1 MNYYF
6 THFDRLFEEFTGND
20 YLKPL
25 HEVAK
30 EQNTIKLPSFPPCDC
45 IVSDDRNTLGL
56 RLAMAGYEKEDV
68 SVTASEGSIT
78 VSAQARMTDVVGKV
92 WGEGFESIH
101 QGISRKPVN
110 ITVAIDENYNAR
122 EATTSFKNGM
132 LFLELPIKK
141 DAKSVK
147 LM

>member
-1 MNYYF
+1 MNYYY
-6 THFDRLFEEFTGND
+6 THFDRLIQEIDEQ
-20 YLKPL
+20 LMPL

-30 EQNTIKLPSFPPCDC
+30 QQNTIKLPSFPPCDC
-45 IVSDDRNTLGL
+45 VISDDRNTLGL
-56 RLAMAGYEKEDV
+56 RFAMAGYEKDDV

-78 VSAQARMTDVVGKV
+78 VSAEAHD
-92 WGEGFESIH
+92 WGEGFESVH

>member
-1 MNYYF
+1 MNYYY
-6 THFDRLFEEFTGND
+6 THFDRLIQEIDEQ
-20 YLKPL
+20 LMPL

-30 EQNTIKLPSFPPCDC
+30 QQNTIKLPSFPPCDC
-45 IVSDDRNTLGL
+45 VISDDRNTLGL
-56 RLAMAGYEKEDV
+56 RFAMAGYEKDDV

-78 VSAQARMTDVVGKV
+78 VSAESHD
-92 WGEGFESIH
+92 WGEGFESVH

>member
-1 MNYYF
+1 MNYYY
-6 THFDRLFEEFTGND
+6 THFDRLIQEIDEQ
-20 YLKPL
+20 LMPL

-30 EQNTIKLPSFPPCDC
+30 QQNTIKLPSFPPCDC
-45 IVSDDRNTLGL
+45 VISDDRNTLGL
-56 RLAMAGYEKEDV
+56 RFAMAGYEKDDV

-78 VSAQARMTDVVGKV
+78 VSAEAHD
-92 WGEGFESIH
+92 WGEGFESVH

-122 EATTSFKNGM
+122 EAATSFKNGM